1 MGTVVAANIP
11 QTLYVT
17 IRRDELNE
25 LKDQRLQLEHEVA
38 RLTAMLVQAQRAML
52 SYEGHARI
60 A

>member
-1 MGTVVAANIP
+1 MGTVIVANIP

-25 LKDQRLQLEHEVA
+25 LKDQHAELKHEVA
-38 RLTAMLVQAQRAML
+38 RLSALLAEAQRKVLGYQAQAQ
-52 SYEGHARI
+52 I